1 MWKFFLLPT
10 TLFICTRVA
19 NGQIDHVDNE
29 LPDHIGKEPLPEPV
43 DNDGQ

>member
-29 LPDHIGKEPLPEPV
+29 LPDRIDFEPQPEPV